1 MRYGVNNDPKDG
13 EMEKRPTFAQNM
25 DEYIFK
31 ILPSHTHPSTDSLNY
46 GLNWEF
52 SWTINPWC
60 IIIHRDEMC
69 KTKVTI
75 QKDDEMEETTS
86 LYAENVDEY

>member
-46 GLNWEF
+46 GLN
-52 SWTINPWC
+52 
-60 IIIHRDEMC
+60 
-69 KTKVTI
+69 
-75 QKDDEMEETTS
+75 
-86 LYAENVDEY
+86 